1 MKKVKKIK
9 LLTLKEGVDVNKN
22 ATMVVNALSSRA
34 LHELRGGYGCDA
46 VCLAPA
52 WGGGCPSDCELA

>member
-52 WGGGCPSDCELA
+52 